1 MPVIDSPLQLDS
13 KKYLSCV
20 TDYRGGRL
28 TGKVCQVIGLVV
40 EAVGIRPFIGEIC
53 RIETGP
59 GATVPAE
66 VVGFR
71 EDRSLLM
78 PYGDL
83 KGIFPGC
90 AVFPTEK
97 SFTLRV
103 SDKLLGLALN
113 GLGQLL
119 ESGEPP
125 LPPGEGQ
132 ECKVN
137 RNPPNPMERPP
148 ITDILPTGVKA
159 IDSLLTC
166 GRGQRMGI
174 FSGSGVGK
182 STLLGMIARH
192 GRAEVNVI
200 ALIGERGREV
210 GDFIRRALGPEGLS
224 RSVVVASTSDRPAL
238 ERVTAGLIAKTIA
251 EYFRDQGAHVVFMMD
266 SVTRLCMAQ
275 REIGLA
281 VGEPPSARGYT
292 PSVFALL
299 GRFLERSGT
308 ARRGSITGFYSVLVD
323 GDDFNE
329 PVTDAARSILDGHIV
344 LSRKIASQN
353 RFPAI
358 DILRSN
364 SRLMPYLID
373 DLQGAAAGKIRELLS
388 TYESMED
395 LINIGAY
402 VAGSQKNI
410 DLAIEKQEQIIE
422 FLRQAPDQKYSCEE
436 SFSLM
441 ERLLEQQGG
450 APGEAGA
457 GS

>member
-1 MPVIDSPLQLDS
+1 MSVLNPQLQVDSE
-13 KKYLSCV
+13 KYLSQV
-20 TDYRGGRL
+20 TNYRGGNL
-28 TGKVCQVIGLVV
+28 MGKVCQVIGLVA
-40 EAVGIRPFIGEIC
+40 EASGIRPSIGEIC
-53 RIETGP
+53 RVETGP
-59 GATVPAE
+59 DRTVPAE

-83 KGIFPGC
+83 VGISPGC
-90 AVFPTEK
+90 TVYPTGK
-97 SFTLRV
+97 SFAVRV
-103 SDKLLGLALN
+103 NERLLGRVLN
-113 GLGQLL
+113 GLGWQLDT
-119 ESGEPP
+119 GRPP
-125 LPPGEGQ
+125 LPPGEGR
-132 ECKVN
+132 ECPIN
-137 RNPPNPMERPP
+137 RNPPNPMERVP
-148 ITDILPTGVKA
+148 ITEILPTGVKA

-166 GRGQRMGI
+166 GLGQRVGI

-192 GRAEVNVI
+192 GRGDVNVI

-210 GDFIRRALGPEGLS
+210 GDFIRRDLGPEGLA

-238 ERVTAGLIAKTIA
+238 ERVTAGLVAKTIA
-251 EYFRDQGAHVVFMMD
+251 EYFRDQGAQVVFLMD

-329 PVTDAARSILDGHIV
+329 PITDAVRSILDGHII
-344 LSRKIASQN
+344 LSRAIASRN
-353 RFPAI
+353 HYPAI
-358 DILRSN
+358 DVLRSN
-364 SRLMPYLID
+364 SRLMPHIID
-373 DLQGAAAGKIRELLS
+373 RDQTLAAGRIRELLA
-388 TYESMED
+388 TYESVED

-402 VAGSQKNI
+402 VAGSQQNI
-410 DLAIEKQEQIIE
+410 DQAIERRSGILE
-422 FLRQAPDQKYSCEE
+422 FLRQEPEQMFSWEE
-436 SFSLM
+436 TAALM
-441 ERLLEQQGG
+441 GRLLE
-450 APGEAGA
+450 
-457 GS
+457 

>member
-1 MPVIDSPLQLDS
+1 MPVIEPQLLSNSS
-13 KKYLSCV
+13 KYIARVSSH
-20 TDYRGGRL
+20 RGGRL

-40 EAVGIRPFIGEIC
+40 EASGIQPFIGEIC
-53 RIETGP
+53 FIATGP
-59 GATVPAE
+59 DRAVPAE

-71 EDRSLLM
+71 ENRSLLM

-83 KGIFPGC
+83 KGISPGC
-90 AVFPTEK
+90 AVRPTER
-97 SFTLRV
+97 SFTVRV
-103 SDKLLGLALN
+103 DQQLLGRVLD
-113 GLGQLL
+113 GLGRQL

-125 LPPGEGQ
+125 HHPQVGRV
-132 ECKVN
+132 CMVN
-137 RNPPNPMERPP
+137 RKPPNPMERSA
-148 ITDILPTGVKA
+148 ITEILPTGVKA

-166 GRGQRMGI
+166 GQGQRVGI

-210 GDFIRRALGPEGLS
+210 GDFIRRDLGPEGLA

-238 ERVTAGLIAKTIA
+238 ERVTAGLVAKTIA
-251 EYFRDQGAHVVFMMD
+251 EYFRDQGAHVIFLMD
-266 SVTRLCMAQ
+266 SVTRFCMAQ

-329 PVTDAARSILDGHIV
+329 PITDAVRSILDGHIV
-344 LSRKIASQN
+344 LSREIASQN
-353 RFPAI
+353 QYPAV

-364 SRLMPYLID
+364 SRLMPQLID
-373 DLQGAAAGKIRELLS
+373 RGRAAAAGKIRELLS

-402 VAGSQKNI
+402 AAGSQQNI
-410 DLAIEKQEQIIE
+410 DLAIEKRSQIQE
-422 FLRQAPDQKYSCEE
+422 FLRQEPDQKFSWEE
-436 SFSLM
+436 TSSLV
-441 ERLLEQQGG
+441 ERLLQ
-450 APGEAGA
+450 
-457 GS
+457 